1 MKPRT
6 RSISGAVLMLA
17 MVPAII
23 GLLACLPVP
32 IGDPERSRVDPD
44 ITGVWSWVD
53 GNDIAF
59 YAFHPYDR
67 RTWLLTGV
75 ALEEGGGADLSK
87 YDVKTASGLQQL
99 IENETVGE
107 EGATANDVVLY
118 KAWRTKLGGE
128 WFMTWEGLFPHAE
141 EEFVP
146 EHWFVFRIQKTDAN
160 TLDLY
165 MIDGE
170 DDRFDEVKKTR
181 RTYERVIKKHA
192 RDPDLFSDEPLRLRK
207 VAPEHREF
215 VEDLATEVI
224 SQPD

>member
-1 MKPRT
+1 MKPRM
-6 RSISGAVLMLA
+6 RSVSGAVLMLA

-44 ITGVWSWVD
+44 ITGVWSMVD
-53 GNDIAF
+53 GSKIGF
-59 YAFHPYDR
+59 YAFHAYDK
-67 RTWLLTGV
+67 RTWLLAVV
-75 ALEEGGGADLSK
+75 ALEEGEAADLSD
-87 YDVKTASGLQQL
+87 YDVETESGLQQL

-107 EGATANDVVLY
+107 EGATASNAVLY

-128 WFMTWEGLFPHAE
+128 WFMTWEGVLPHAE
-141 EEFVP
+141 EKFVP
-146 EHWFVFRIQKTDAN
+146 EYWYVFRIQKTDAN

-165 MIDGE
+165 MINGE

-181 RTYERVIKKHA
+181 RAYERVLKKHA
-192 RDPDLFSDEPLRLRK
+192 RDPEVFSDEPIRLRK